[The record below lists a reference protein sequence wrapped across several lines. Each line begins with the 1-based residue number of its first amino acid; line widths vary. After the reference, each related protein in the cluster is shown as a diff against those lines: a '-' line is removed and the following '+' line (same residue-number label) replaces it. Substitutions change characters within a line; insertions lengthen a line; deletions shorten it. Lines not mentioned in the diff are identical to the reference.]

1 MYLEDE
7 MSTKAKESKMEA
19 VRVVMTPLGSAASN
33 VFNML
38 NMSFFLVFSTEALGL
53 NIAVMG
59 IVMTVMRI
67 FDGITDPVIGLII
80 DRTETRF
87 GKFRPFLVIGSFI
100 MLAASFMIYLFSF
113 DIPQTYRMVWVVLWY
128 AVWVIGYTFMTTVN
142 KCVLSIV
149 TKNPKYRPLSGV
161 AGGCYSTILGFIMTT
176 AIIPIL
182 QKNGG
187 LGSQKGWM
195 LIIVSAFI
203 LHAILLIGCLFAISA
218 SDKPEFYRQDPD
230 KKEEKISIRDSINV
244 LRLNQPL
251 RMLILAA
258 STDKIAATIQTAVM
272 TYFYIYA
279 VQNLDLQPIVG
290 GISTP
295 MSLVGAFVAG
305 SVAVKF
311 GCKKASLI
319 GAVANLTLEAIL
331 IIFRPFG
338 EKTIFVFIILMAA
351 NMLFRRFSAQNVDPM
366 IAEIIDYHKLKT
378 GKFMPGFIGAT
389 FSLVDKV
396 ISAFGSSIVGIIM
409 GLAGYSAGAEP
420 TMALYIATIGM
431 YLGAPLLGDLAS
443 VIALK
448 RYHITAEEYKQMYG
462 DKAILSKKEA

>member
-1 MYLEDE
+1 MN
-7 MSTKAKESKMEA
+7 TNHSKMEA
-19 VRVVMTPLGSAASN
+19 ARVVMTPLGSAASN

-53 NIAVMG
+53 NIMIMG
-59 IVMTVMRI
+59 VVMTAMRI
-67 FDGITDPVIGLII
+67 FDGITDPVIGSII

-87 GKFRPFLVIGSFI
+87 GKFRPFLVLGSLI
-100 MLAASFMIYLFSF
+100 MLFASFMIFRFSF
-113 DIPQTYRMVWVVLWY
+113 DIQQSYRMVWVIGWY
-128 AVWVIGYTFMTTVN
+128 AIWVIGYTFMTTVN

-149 TKNPKYRPLSGV
+149 TKNPKYRPLSGI
-161 AGGCYSTILGFIMTT
+161 AGGCYSTLLSLIMTT
-176 AIIPIL
+176 AIVPIL

-187 LGSQKGWM
+187 LGSQKGWT
-195 LIIVSAFI
+195 LIILSAFV
-203 LHAILLIGCLFAISA
+203 LHAVLLLGCLIAITP
-218 SDKPEFYRQDPD
+218 SDKPEFFRKDPN
-230 KKEEKISIRDSINV
+230 KKEEKITIKDSLNV

-258 STDKIAATIQTAVM
+258 STDKIAATIQSAVM

-338 EKTIFVFIILMAA
+338 EKTLFVFIALMAA

-366 IAEIIDYHKLKT
+366 IAEIIDYHQLKT

-389 FSLVDKV
+389 FSFVDKV
-396 ISAFGSSIVGIIM
+396 ISAFGSSIVGIVM
-409 GLAGYSAGAEP
+409 GLAGYTAGAEP
-420 TMALYIATIGM
+420 TAALYIATIAM

-443 VIALK
+443 VYALK
-448 RYHITAEEYKQMYG
+448 KYHITDEEYHQMYG
-462 DKAILSKKEA
+462 DKAIVNKKAAKKA

>member
-1 MYLEDE
+1 MN
-7 MSTKAKESKMEA
+7 TKNSKMEA
-19 VRVVMTPLGSAASN
+19 ARVVMTPLGSAASN

-53 NIAVMG
+53 NITIMG
-59 IVMTVMRI
+59 LVMTAMRI
-67 FDGITDPVIGLII
+67 FDGITDPIIGSII

-87 GKFRPFLVIGSFI
+87 GKFRPFLVLGSII
-100 MLAASFMIYLFSF
+100 MLFASFMIFRFSF
-113 DIPQTYRMVWVVLWY
+113 DVQQSFRMVWVIGWY

-149 TKNPKYRPLSGV
+149 TKNPKYRPLSGI
-161 AGGCYSTILGFIMTT
+161 AGGCYSTMLSLIMTT

-187 LGSQKGWM
+187 LGSQKGWT
-195 LIIVSAFI
+195 LIILSAFV
-203 LHAILLIGCLFAISA
+203 LHAVLLLGCLIAITP
-218 SDKPEFYRQDPD
+218 SDKPEFFRKDPS
-230 KKEEKISIRDSINV
+230 KKEEKISIKDSLNV

-258 STDKIAATIQTAVM
+258 STDKIAATIQSAVM

-338 EKTIFVFIILMAA
+338 ENTLLVFIVLMAA

-366 IAEIIDYHKLKT
+366 IAEIIDYHQLKT

-396 ISAFGSSIVGIIM
+396 ISAFGTSIVGVFM

-420 TMALYIATIGM
+420 TTALYVATIAM

-443 VIALK
+443 VYALK
-448 RYHITAEEYKQMYG
+448 KYHITDDEYRQMYG
-462 DKAILSKKEA
+462 DKAIVGKKAAKRA

>member
-1 MYLEDE
+1 
-7 MSTKAKESKMEA
+7 MSTKVKNSKMEA
-19 VRVVMTPLGSAASN
+19 TRVIMTPLGSAASN

-53 NIAVMG
+53 NIMIMG
-59 IVMTVMRI
+59 LVMTAMRI
-67 FDGITDPVIGLII
+67 FDGITDPVIGSII

-87 GKFRPFLVIGSFI
+87 GKFRPFLVIGSLI
-100 MLAASFMIYLFSF
+100 MLLASFMIYLFSF
-113 DIPQTYRMVWVVLWY
+113 DIPQSYRMIWVILWY

-161 AGGCYSTILGFIMTT
+161 AGGCYSTLLSLIMTT

-195 LIIVSAFI
+195 LIIISAFI
-203 LHAILLIGCLFAISA
+203 LHAILLVGCLFAISS
-218 SDKPEFYRQDPD
+218 SDKPEFYRQDPN
-230 KKEEKISIRDSINV
+230 KKEEKITIKDSINV

-258 STDKIAATIQTAVM
+258 STDKIASTIQTSVM

-279 VQNLDLQPIVG
+279 VGNIDLQPIVG

-338 EKTIFVFIILMAA
+338 EGTLFVFVALMAL

-396 ISAFGSSIVGIIM
+396 ISAFGSSIVGILM

-420 TMALYIATIGM
+420 TTTLYIATIAM

-448 RYHITAEEYKQMYG
+448 RYHITVEEYKEMYG
-462 DKAILSKKEA
+462 DKAILSKKEANK

>member
-1 MYLEDE
+1 MN
-7 MSTKAKESKMEA
+7 TKNSKMEA
-19 VRVVMTPLGSAASN
+19 TRVVMTPLGSAASN

-53 NIAVMG
+53 NITVMG
-59 IVMTVMRI
+59 LVMTAMRI
-67 FDGITDPVIGLII
+67 FDGITDPIIGSII

-87 GKFRPFLVIGSFI
+87 GKFRPFLVLGSII
-100 MLAASFMIYLFSF
+100 MLFASFMIFRFSF
-113 DIPQTYRMVWVVLWY
+113 DVQQSFRMVWVIGWY

-149 TKNPKYRPLSGV
+149 TKNPKYRPLSGI
-161 AGGCYSTILGFIMTT
+161 AGGCYSTMLSLIMTT

-187 LGSQKGWM
+187 LGSQKGWT
-195 LIIVSAFI
+195 LIILSAFV
-203 LHAILLIGCLFAISA
+203 LHAVLLLGCLIAITP
-218 SDKPEFYRQDPD
+218 SDKPEFFRKDPS
-230 KKEEKISIRDSINV
+230 KKEEKISIKDSLNV

-258 STDKIAATIQTAVM
+258 STDKIAATIQSAVM

-338 EKTIFVFIILMAA
+338 ENTLIVFIVLMAA

-366 IAEIIDYHKLKT
+366 IAEIIDYHQLKT

-396 ISAFGSSIVGIIM
+396 ISAFGTSIVGVLM

-420 TMALYIATIGM
+420 TTALYVATIAM

-443 VIALK
+443 VYALK
-448 RYHITAEEYKQMYG
+448 KYHITDDEYRQMYG
-462 DKAILSKKEA
+462 DKAIVGKKAAKRA

>member
-1 MYLEDE
+1 MN
-7 MSTKAKESKMEA
+7 TNHSKMEA
-19 VRVVMTPLGSAASN
+19 ARVVMTPLGSAASN
-33 VFNML
+33 VFHML

-53 NIAVMG
+53 NIMIMG
-59 IVMTVMRI
+59 VVMTAMRI
-67 FDGITDPVIGLII
+67 FDGITDPVIGSII

-87 GKFRPFLVIGSFI
+87 GKFRPFLVLGSLI
-100 MLAASFMIYLFSF
+100 MLFASFMIFRFSF
-113 DIPQTYRMVWVVLWY
+113 DIQQSYRMVWVIGWY
-128 AVWVIGYTFMTTVN
+128 AIWVIGYTFMTTVN

-149 TKNPKYRPLSGV
+149 TKNPKYRPLSGI
-161 AGGCYSTILGFIMTT
+161 AGGCYSTLLNLIMTT

-187 LGSQKGWM
+187 LGSQKGWT
-195 LIIVSAFI
+195 LIILSAFV
-203 LHAILLIGCLFAISA
+203 LHAVLLLGCLIAITP
-218 SDKPEFYRQDPD
+218 SDKPEFFRKDPN
-230 KKEEKISIRDSINV
+230 KKEEKITIKDSLNV
-244 LRLNQPL
+244 LRMNQPL

-258 STDKIAATIQTAVM
+258 STDKIAATIQSAVM
-272 TYFYIYA
+272 TFFYIYA

-295 MSLVGAFVAG
+295 MSLIGAFIAG

-338 EKTIFVFIILMAA
+338 ENTLFVFIALMAA

-366 IAEIIDYHKLKT
+366 IAEIIDYHQLKT

-389 FSLVDKV
+389 FSFVDKV

-409 GLAGYSAGAEP
+409 GLAGYTAGAEP
-420 TMALYIATIGM
+420 TTTLYIATIAM

-443 VIALK
+443 VYALK
-448 RYHITAEEYKQMYG
+448 KYHITDEEYHQMYG
-462 DKAILSKKEA
+462 DKAIVGRKAAKKA